1 MCILTDPRFSP
12 RMSRSS
18 GTYGICNFKK
28 LITDHIPSER
38 VDNAHFL
45 PINGLTDEWIVK
57 RTGIHTRSRAAAGEN
72 QNSMA
77 LEAVADAARAL
88 PYDIKDVDLIVAAA
102 YSAYDTVATVAHE
115 VQKAYGIDG
124 AKALYV
130 SSACSSFVNGL
141 EVVEGYFATGKARRA
156 LLICSE
162 HNTYYANES
171 DEKCGHLWGDAAVAY
186 FLSAE
191 PGAEGEPEIRSIYT
205 CGLGNVSK
213 GPEGVK
219 LRPKED
225 GITMPFGK
233 DVFVHACK
241 YMIDALDRAGEM
253 AGGIRTNE
261 LDRIICHQAN
271 QRIVA
276 NVAHQLELPDDRFL
290 NNIDELGNTGSA
302 GAPLV
307 FAQHR
312 ADFRKGENIG
322 LTVFGGGYS
331 CGAFIVTV

>member
-1 MCILTDPRFSP
+1 MFIIYPSAINKT
-12 RMSRSS
+12 MYINAT
-18 GTYGICNFKK
+18 GYY
-28 LITDHIPSER
+28 IPSER
-38 VDNAHFL
+38 VDNAHFF

-57 RTGIHTRSRAAAGEN
+57 RTGIHTRSRAAVDEN
-72 QNSMA
+72 QNTMA
-77 LEAVADAARAL
+77 IAAVRDALSSL
-88 PYDIKDVDLIVAAA
+88 PYDIKDIDLIVSAA

-115 VQKAYGIDG
+115 VQREFGIDG
-124 AKALYV
+124 ARALYV

-141 EVVEGYFATGKARRA
+141 EVVEGYFAMGKAKRA

-162 HNTYYANES
+162 HNTYYSNEN
-171 DEKCGHLWGDAAVAY
+171 DVKCGHLWGDAAVAY
-186 FLSAE
+186 FLSVE
-191 PGAEGEPEIRSIYT
+191 PCAEGEPEIEAIYT

-225 GITMPFGK
+225 GITMPDGR
-233 DVFVHACK
+233 DVFVHACR
-241 YMIDALDRAGEM
+241 YMITSLEEAGKMVGGVNPTDLDY
-253 AGGIRTNE
+253 
-261 LDRIICHQAN
+261 LICHQAN
-271 QRIVA
+271 LRIVA

-290 NNIDELGNTGSA
+290 NNIGELGNTGSA

-312 ADFRKGENIG
+312 ADFRPGQTIG

-331 CGAFIVTV
+331 CGAFLVKI